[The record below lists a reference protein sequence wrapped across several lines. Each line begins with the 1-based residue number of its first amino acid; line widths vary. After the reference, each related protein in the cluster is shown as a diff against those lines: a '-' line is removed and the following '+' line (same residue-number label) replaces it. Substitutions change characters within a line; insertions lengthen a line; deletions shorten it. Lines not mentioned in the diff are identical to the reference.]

1 MRVRLGLRRACAAL
15 AATLLTMAM
24 VASTQASMKVPGAA
38 GTPDLAAAMAR
49 SQTIAIVPDPS
60 GQAGNGGVLP
70 TTGFPDGFAPTFAN
84 VLPGDIAD
92 GAAPDPIVAGAYD
105 TVVLVQLCDIG
116 TYLADTDFKT
126 RIETFVTNGGKLII
140 WDSECESTDYSGFVY
155 PFTTSNPG
163 ALGATGT
170 LTDVEENTLSST
182 AVGSPSYVND
192 AAISSDTDAVG
203 DANVSVTRDPNWCVD
218 MTATNALLAAG
229 PVHTYARE
237 GSGLIIYNG
246 LDMDYMGDPL
256 DSDPT
261 SPSGV
266 THLER
271 IWLLEL
277 LQPVNPD
284 NLPCAVRQAGGPASV
299 PSLTIAKANSA
310 SGSVAPG
317 ASVAFTISLGV
328 SNTVTWNNVAV
339 VDQLPAELGNATA
352 ISNGGVYDGATNR
365 ISWTGLSVTAGT
377 KLSYTATVA
386 TTAAAGAYTNTA
398 TITLGTC
405 WPACSATSTVTVAA
419 YSGAVLAA
427 TAKPNVTLPPT
438 STTAVTDRSPG
449 AGGTLAALL
458 ALLAVGATVILA
470 SRSHGRSSRR

>member
-1 MRVRLGLRRACAAL
+1 MRGRLGLRRTVAAL
-15 AATLLTMAM
+15 AATLLTLAL
-24 VASTQASMKVPGAA
+24 VASAQASVTLPGSAA
-38 GTPDLAAAMAR
+38 TPVLAAALAR
-49 SQTIAIVPDPS
+49 SQNVAIVPGPS
-60 GQAGNGGVLP
+60 GQAHHGGILP
-70 TTGFPDGFAPTFAN
+70 TTGFPSGYAPAFTN
-84 VLPGDIAD
+84 VSPTAIAD
-92 GAAPDPIVAGAYD
+92 GTASDPIATGFD

-126 RIETFVTNGGKLII
+126 RIEIFVANGGKLII

-182 AVGSPSYVND
+182 AVSSPSYVNNV
-192 AAISSDTDAVG
+192 AISGGTDAVG

-229 PVHTYARE
+229 PVHTYARV

-256 DSDPT
+256 DSDPA
-261 SPSGV
+261 SPSGI

-284 NLPCAVRQAGGPASV
+284 NLPCAVRQAGGPTSV

-317 ASVAFTISLGV
+317 TAVAFTISLGV
-328 SNTVTWNNVAV
+328 VNTVTWVNVTV
-339 VDQLPAELGNATA
+339 VDQLPDGLGNASA
-352 ISNGGVYDGATNR
+352 ISSGGTYDPVTNK
-365 ISWTGLSVTAGT
+365 ITWAGLSVAAGT
-377 KLSYTATVA
+377 KLTYSATVA
-386 TTAAAGAYTNTA
+386 STADAGTYTNTA
-398 TITLGTC
+398 TITNSAC
-405 WPACSATSTVTVAA
+405 FPACSAMSTVTVAVFH
-419 YSGAVLAA
+419 GAVLAA
-427 TAKPNVTLPPT
+427 TATPNVTLPPT
-438 STTAVTDRSPG
+438 STTALTDRSPG

-458 ALLAVGATVILA
+458 AFLAAGATVILV
-470 SRSHGRSSRR
+470 SRSLGRSSRR